1 MRLRS
6 MPFKFQV
13 LLYGAALALLTGVLK
28 WMEYRFLIID
38 HATEIYAGLI
48 ALLFTALGI
57 WGGWKLTRK
66 KPEKEIVI
74 VEKHVPV
81 EKPFAPDEKKIAA
94 LGISEREMEVL
105 KLIAEGL
112 SNQEIADRL
121 FVSLNTIKTHTSNL
135 FLKLEVNRRTQA
147 VQKAQSL
154 GLLK

>member
-1 MRLRS
+1 MHARKIAIKYQL
-6 MPFKFQV
+6 
-13 LLYGAALALLTGVLK
+13 LLYGVALAALTGLLK
-28 WMEYRFLIID
+28 WIEYRFTIID

-48 ALLFTALGI
+48 ALLFTALGT

-81 EKPFAPDEKKIAA
+81 EKPFAPDEKKIAE

-105 KLIAEGL
+105 QLIAAGL

-121 FVSLNTIKTHTSNL
+121 FVSLNTVKTHTSNL
-135 FLKLEVNRRTQA
+135 FLKLQVNRRTQA
-147 VQKAQSL
+147 VQKAQTL